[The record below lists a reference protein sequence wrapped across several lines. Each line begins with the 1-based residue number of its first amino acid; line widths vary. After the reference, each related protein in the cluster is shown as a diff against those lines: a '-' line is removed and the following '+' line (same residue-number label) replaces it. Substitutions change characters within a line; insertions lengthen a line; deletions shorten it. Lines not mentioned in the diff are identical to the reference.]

1 MLKSPKTFRQL
12 ILVAIIII
20 IRLPI
25 IKRTIKPSE
34 DRILRSRMA
43 KKKRNSILRN
53 LIPRRNQRFPK

>member
-1 MLKSPKTFRQL
+1 MKCPKTFRQL

-25 IKRTIKPSE
+25 ITRAIKPSE
-34 DRILRSRMA
+34 DRILRSRKI

-53 LIPRRNQRFPK
+53 FTARRTQRFPR